1 VVFCLTVKKVQKKKN
16 SSILIPI
23 SAILVKIGLNGFV
36 TKRREKR
43 FLAFFLQKFDFKAVS
58 KKLQEIFQI
67 SQHESSQVLI

>member
-1 VVFCLTVKKVQKKKN
+1 LLDSQKGSKRFF

-58 KKLQEIFQI
+58 RKLQEIFQI